1 MFFFLTFILFLKFT
15 NCISFELAQL
25 CPTLC
30 NPTDCSHQAPLSME
44 FSRQEYWSG
53 VAISF
58 PRGSSQPRDQTWV
71 SCITGRFF
79 IIWATREARAAVSPC
94 GRLEKNTKTIVALT
108 LWWSNSP
115 PPWVLERYIYY
126 CFSFLQ
132 QKYFSVLVRYK
143 IVIYLKY
150 TTW

>member
-1 MFFFLTFILFLKFT
+1 MFFFLTFILFLNFT

-115 PPWVLERYIYY
+115 PLHGSLKDTYTIAFHFYNKNI
-126 CFSFLQ
+126 FL
-132 QKYFSVLVRYK
+132 F
-143 IVIYLKY
+143 
-150 TTW
+150 